1 MNRRKFIW
9 IGIGSFITF
18 FIKPNE
24 AFLQE
29 TETHKL
35 SGIRL
40 ARLQPAEEGLK
51 ESADT
56 LVEALSDYEKGLLE
70 QGLVNILDIDSTLLV
85 KLKYASADN
94 FMGAD
99 VYEDLRNCYLQ
110 PEAARMLKAAHDLLK
125 ERRPDLRLL
134 VVDGFRPRRVQRRM
148 WSIVEGTPMQ
158 RYVANPATGSMHNH
172 GVAVDI
178 TLADLRGNALDMGTS
193 VDHFGILAQPR
204 EEMRF
209 LKEGKLTP
217 EHIANRRL
225 LREVMTAAGFR
236 QLPIEWWHFDATDRQ
251 SARNRYPIID

>member
-1 MNRRKFIW
+1 MNRRKFLW
-9 IGIGSFITF
+9 IGIGSFVTF
-18 FIKPNE
+18 LIKPNE

-29 TETHKL
+29 TDVH
-35 SGIRL
+35 GIRL
-40 ARLQPAEEGLK
+40 ARLQPSEEGLK

-56 LVEALSDYEKGLLE
+56 LLGALSDYEKGLLQ
-70 QGLVNILDIDSTLLV
+70 QGLVDILDVDPTLLV

-134 VVDGFRPRRVQRRM
+134 VVDGFRPRRVQHRM

-178 TLADLRGNALDMGTS
+178 TLADLQGNALDMGTC

-204 EEMRF
+204 EEVRF
-209 LKEGKLTP
+209 LREGKLTP